1 MTGRGGALRAFN
13 KCSKTKGLIMN
24 RDGNPIDNIIE
35 DRRKIIVPEDEAP
48 TTEATGIT
56 ENRTKYRP

>member
-1 MTGRGGALRAFN
+1 MIGRGGALRAFN
-13 KCSKTKGLIMN
+13 KCSITKGLIN

-35 DRRKIIVPEDEAP
+35 DRRKIIIPEDEAT
-48 TTEATGIT
+48 TTEATGTT

>member
-1 MTGRGGALRAFN
+1 MIDRGGALRAFN
-13 KCSKTKGLIMN
+13 KCSISKGLIIS

-35 DRRKIIVPEDEAP
+35 DRRKSIIPEDEAP
-48 TTEATGIT
+48 TTEATGTT